1 MLNPNVKYYRRN
13 NIVFDANTHLPIIS
27 FVQNFPDL
35 LTLSETCINY
45 LNKYIEM
52 FPHLINTKEEIKEEQ
67 LTLF

>member
-1 MLNPNVKYYRRN
+1 MLNPNLKYYRRN
-13 NIVFDANTHLPIIS
+13 NIVFDAITHLPVVS
-27 FVQNFPDL
+27 FLQTFPDL

-52 FPHLINTKEEIKEEQ
+52 FPHLVNTKEQIKEEQ